1 MNGLAVVASAEAWLG
16 YVAPPNGRTVFGE
29 RTGYD
34 GNIWSGSFIDFVF
47 KEAGVTIPS
56 CVYSPSGLAEFYKAG
71 RVKMR
76 PQPGDI
82 VFFVFPTGETFGT
95 PHVGLVA
102 DTSRY
107 RTDGLVGTIE
117 GNVNSGLPKSD
128 TSVRGIFRRVRSQH
142 EIIGFGRPTYR
153 PGIKKAST
161 GQRALV
167 QLEHIRPGRR
177 NISVGLVQL
186 ALNKVTG
193 SLGKITPDLFDGST
207 QHAYARWQRIIGY
220 VGERANGVPDEAS
233 LRLLGETTGIFELRG
248 IPAS

>member
-71 RVKMR
+71 RVKVR

-153 PGIKKAST
+153 PVVKKAST

-177 NISVGLVQL
+177 NTSVGLVQL

>member
-117 GNVNSGLPKSD
+117 ANVNSGLPKSD

-153 PGIKKAST
+153 PVVKKAST

>member
-153 PGIKKAST
+153 PVVKKAST

>member
-1 MNGLAVVASAEAWLG
+1 MNGLTVVTSAEAWLG

-34 GNIWSGSFIDFVF
+34 GNIWSGSFIDFIF

-56 CVYSPSGLAEFYKAG
+56 CVYSPSGLAEFFKMG
-71 RVKMR
+71 RVKTR

-117 GNVNSGLPKSD
+117 ANVNSGLPKSD

-153 PGIKKAST
+153 PVVKKAST

>member
-1 MNGLAVVASAEAWLG
+1 MNGLTVVTSAEAWLG

-34 GNIWSGSFIDFVF
+34 GNIWSGSFIDFIF

-56 CVYSPSGLAEFYKAG
+56 CVYSPSGLAEFFKMG
-71 RVKMR
+71 RVKTR

-82 VFFVFPTGETFGT
+82 VFFTFATGEIFGT

-117 GNVNSGLPKSD
+117 ANVNSGLPKSD
-128 TSVRGIFRRVRSQH
+128 TSVRGVFRRVRSKH
-142 EIIGFGRPTYR
+142 EIIGFARPTYR
-153 PGIKKAST
+153 PGAKKAST

-207 QHAYARWQRIIGY
+207 QHAYARWQRINGY

>member
-1 MNGLAVVASAEAWLG
+1 MNGLTVVASAEAWLG

-29 RTGYD
+29 KTGYD

-56 CVYSPSGLAEFYKAG
+56 CVYSPSGLAEFYKSG

-82 VFFVFPTGETFGT
+82 AFFTFPTGEIFGT

-102 DTSRY
+102 DTSRFK
-107 RTDGLVGTIE
+107 TDGLVGTIE

-128 TSVRGIFRRVRSQH
+128 TFIRGVFKRVRSQH
-142 EIIGFGRPTYR
+142 EIIGFARPTYR
-153 PGIKKAST
+153 PGNIKAHK
-161 GQRALV
+161 GQRATISF
-167 QLEHIRPGRR
+167 EHIRPGRR
-177 NISVGLVQL
+177 NISVGHVQL
-186 ALNKVTG
+186 ALRKVTG

-233 LRLLGETTGIFELRG
+233 LKLLGDLTGIYQLQG
-248 IPAS
+248 HPTS

>member
-117 GNVNSGLPKSD
+117 ANVNSGLPKSD

-153 PGIKKAST
+153 PVVKKAST

-177 NISVGLVQL
+177 NTSVGLVQL

>member
-153 PGIKKAST
+153 PVAKKAST

-207 QHAYARWQRIIGY
+207 QHAYARWQRITGY

>member
-1 MNGLAVVASAEAWLG
+1 MNGLAVIASAEAWLG

-153 PGIKKAST
+153 PVVKKAST

>member
-56 CVYSPSGLAEFYKAG
+56 CVYSPSGLAEFFKIG
-71 RVKMR
+71 RVKTR

-82 VFFVFPTGETFGT
+82 VFFAFPTGETFGT

-117 GNVNSGLPKSD
+117 ANVNSGLPKSD

-153 PGIKKAST
+153 PVVKKAST